1 LLLVGTFPRFTEEL
15 RAAVA
20 LQARLHEREPWFEE
34 AQQAL
39 ANRVA
44 RDSLSDD
51 EFDALYMSAFRFYF
65 ARYGEAER
73 AFVERLGSGVDR
85 RTLESFNA

>member
-1 LLLVGTFPRFTEEL
+1 
-15 RAAVA
+15 
-20 LQARLHEREPWFEE
+20 
-34 AQQAL
+34 
-39 ANRVA
+39 VA
-44 RDSLSDD
+44 RESLSDD